1 LRPERVL
8 LTWDLIE
15 ALELDRAPHVS
26 VRGCEPAT
34 DEELELVH
42 TPEYVDATK
51 HAGDGDPGSYRVF
64 GFGPGDNPIFP
75 RMHEAAALVAGASL
89 SGARVISSGEAA
101 HA

>member
-1 LRPERVL
+1 VL

-51 HAGDGDPGSYRVF
+51 RAGDEAGSYRLF

-89 SGARVISSGEAA
+89 SGARAIASGDAV
-101 HA
+101 HAFN